1 MCCLIIIGSKLKQL
15 YLFLQRELTDK
26 EFEKLLEQ
34 EEKEKAAK
42 KRKRQEKRSSG
53 GGGGVGI
60 AAGGISLNAGR
71 ENSVESGEEV
81 KYC

>member
-1 MCCLIIIGSKLKQL
+1 M
-15 YLFLQRELTDK
+15 QRELTDK

-53 GGGGVGI
+53 GGGVGV